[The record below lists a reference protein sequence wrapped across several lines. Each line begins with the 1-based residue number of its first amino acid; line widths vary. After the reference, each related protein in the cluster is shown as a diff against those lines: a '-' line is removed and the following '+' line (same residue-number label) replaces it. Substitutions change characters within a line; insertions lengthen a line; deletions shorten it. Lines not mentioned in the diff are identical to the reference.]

1 MSTTKTAQGAK
12 KESKVQQ
19 AKKASDAVKSILKP
33 SAGTR
38 IKRFENF
45 QKLASRFQKLEEKK
59 DELDSFNVGSDGLNE
74 KMILQSGGQEFEI
87 SNSQVILK
95 LKLEIES
102 TLVELLEKAE
112 KEIVEYDV

>member
-1 MSTTKTAQGAK
+1 MSTTKTVQSAK
-12 KESKVQQ
+12 SQKATE
-19 AKKASDAVKSILKP
+19 AKKASIAVKQILKP
-33 SAGTR
+33 NAGTR

-59 DELDSFNVGSDGLNE
+59 DELDSFNVASDGLNE
-74 KMILQSGGQEFEI
+74 KMILQSGEQSFEI

-102 TLVELLEKAE
+102 TLIQLLDKAE
-112 KEIVEYDV
+112 KEIIEYDV